1 LPSENALFNSNLP
14 NILHSGKVR
23 DTYILDE
30 ELLLMVVTDRIS
42 AFDVVMQDAIPGK
55 GEILAQMSKFWFEKT
70 EHIIPNHFVG
80 LVSDPKTLDIISR
93 YPIFDLMNED
103 LKSRSM
109 IIKKAKRV
117 DMECIVRGYITGSAW
132 NEYLKEGTI
141 NKVKILGELSEA
153 QRFSEFIFTPS
164 TKAEVGHDEPL
175 SPKEATNLLGD
186 DLYHQVKSKSIEIYS
201 FAHEFCKMRG
211 MIIAD
216 TKFEFGFI
224 DGKLSLIDEV
234 LTPDSSRF
242 WDSNGYVPGT
252 SPPPYDKQYLRNWL
266 SEQDWNKEPPA
277 PHLPTDV
284 IDMTFEKYNDCLDR
298 ITGIKLKI
306 NE

>member
-1 LPSENALFNSNLP
+1 MYQLISQNKQKTL
-14 NILHSGKVR
+14 
-23 DTYILDE
+23 YII
-30 ELLLMVVTDRIS
+30 VFT
-42 AFDVVMQDAIPGK
+42 F
-55 GEILAQMSKFWFEKT
+55 
-70 EHIIPNHFVG
+70 
-80 LVSDPKTLDIISR
+80 LVSFLVLLTVVYKRDEK
-93 YPIFDLMNED
+93 
-103 LKSRSM
+103 
-109 IIKKAKRV
+109 IIK
-117 DMECIVRGYITGSAW
+117 
-132 NEYLKEGTI
+132 
-141 NKVKILGELSEA
+141 
-153 QRFSEFIFTPS
+153 
-164 TKAEVGHDEPL
+164 
-175 SPKEATNLLGD
+175 
-186 DLYHQVKSKSIEIYS
+186 KSKSIEIYS

>member
-1 LPSENALFNSNLP
+1 LPSEKALFNTNLP

-30 ELLLMVVTDRIS
+30 ELLLMIVTDRIS
-42 AFDVVMQDAIPGK
+42 AFDVVMKDAIPRK

-80 LVSDPKTLDIISR
+80 LVSDPKTFDIISR

-132 NEYLKEGTI
+132 SEYLKEGTI
-141 NKVKILGELSEA
+141 NKVKILGGLSEA
-153 QRFSEFIFTPS
+153 QRFPEFIFTPS

-175 SPKEATNLLGD
+175 SPKEATKLLGD
-186 DLYHQVKSKSIEIYS
+186 DLYNQVKSKSIEIYS

-242 WDSNGYVPGT
+242 WDSNGYVPGA
-252 SPPPYDKQYLRNWL
+252 SPPPYDKQYLRDWL
-266 SEQDWNKEPPA
+266 AKQDWNKEPPA
-277 PHLPTDV
+277 PH
-284 IDMTFEKYNDCLDR
+284 
-298 ITGIKLKI
+298 
-306 NE
+306 